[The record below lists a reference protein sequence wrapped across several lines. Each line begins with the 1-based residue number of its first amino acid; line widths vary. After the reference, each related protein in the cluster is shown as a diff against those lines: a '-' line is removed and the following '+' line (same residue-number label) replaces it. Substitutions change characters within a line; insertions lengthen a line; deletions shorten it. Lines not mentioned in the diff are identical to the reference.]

1 MKSSEILQAIG
12 HFSEKDATLFEK
24 HTSIRKLSKNEHVLI
39 EGEVCSSFYYVL
51 EGSFIQYSFWDEEEH
66 IIDLHLPHEW
76 LFNQESLTEQ
86 LPSTT
91 AIKAFTDSEVLSLS
105 LYAFHQLSAQSQA
118 FLQFGKILN
127 QPKYRTFLFDQALNP
142 AEKYTYILKS
152 KPELTRVFPLKM
164 IASYLKVTPETLSRV
179 RAVI

>member
-1 MKSSEILQAIG
+1 
-12 HFSEKDATLFEK
+12 
-24 HTSIRKLSKNEHVLI
+24 VLI

-51 EGSFIQYSFWDEEEH
+51 EGSFIQYSLVDDEEH
-66 IIDLHLPHEW
+66 IIDLHVSHEW

-86 LPSTT
+86 SPSTT
-91 AIKAFTDSEVLSLS
+91 TIRAYADSEVLCLS
-105 LYAFHQLSAQSQA
+105 LYAFHQLSGQSQA

-127 QPKYRTFLFDQALNP
+127 QPKYRTFLFDQALSP
-142 AEKYTYILKS
+142 TDKYNYILKS
-152 KPELTRVFPLKM
+152 KPELTQVFPLKM